1 MREIAMDT
9 GLPQRKTPLRLN
21 FHRGRFLTAFVLVA
35 ALTAAT
41 RLLFKFQPD
50 SIVAAGFLLLPL
62 VLLGALGTGRELLTL
77 SLKELAFYSFAIVA
91 AGLIWPGARLAVTT
105 YEASGFVA
113 LAVFMAFVFALAVA
127 LGILSAKL
135 LSSHDG
141 ET

>member
-1 MREIAMDT
+1 MEI
-9 GLPQRKTPLRLN
+9 LLSQPKTPRRLN
-21 FHRGRFLTAFVLVA
+21 FHRGRFLAAFVLVA
-35 ALTAAT
+35 ALTASA

-62 VLLGALGTGRELLTL
+62 VLLGALGAGRELLTL

-105 YEASGFVA
+105 YEVSGFVA
-113 LAVFMAFVFALAVA
+113 LAAFMAFVFALAVA
-127 LGILSAKL
+127 LGILSARL
-135 LSSHDG
+135 LASHDG

>member
-1 MREIAMDT
+1 MEIR
-9 GLPQRKTPLRLN
+9 LSHRKTPLRHN
-21 FHRGRFLTAFVLVA
+21 FHRGRFLAAFVLVA
-35 ALTAAT
+35 ALTAAA

-62 VLLGALGTGRELLTL
+62 VLLGALGAGRELLTL

-113 LAVFMAFVFALAVA
+113 LAAFMAFVFALAVA

-135 LSSHDG
+135 LASHDG